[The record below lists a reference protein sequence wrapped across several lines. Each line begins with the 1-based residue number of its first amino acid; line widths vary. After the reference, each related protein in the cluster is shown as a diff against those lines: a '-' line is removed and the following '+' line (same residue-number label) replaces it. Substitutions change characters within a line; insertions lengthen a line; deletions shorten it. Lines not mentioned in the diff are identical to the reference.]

1 MQSDEIIC
9 EACLPDAQKV
19 STATL
24 KDFLKRNTNWELLDD
39 NDVQKLSKC
48 YNFTNFVE
56 AQRFTNNVA
65 EMAEIEGHHPT
76 IILEYGLV
84 TVKWWSQKIK
94 GLHELDITL
103 SKQTDALYRGM
114 SR

>member
-1 MQSDEIIC
+1 M
-9 EACLPDAQKV
+9 
-19 STATL
+19 
-24 KDFLKRNTNWELLDD
+24 
-39 NDVQKLSKC
+39 QKLRNSN
-48 YNFTNFVE
+48 NFANFVE
-56 AQRFTNNVA
+56 AQHFTNNVA

-94 GLHELDITL
+94 GLHELDIML